1 MPRINIFGQHL
12 NFQKHSL
19 LIAESFQLIKNME
32 IENLAQQWEILLDK
46 LEQVLGKKPAD
57 LNAVLFLIGVQE
69 LGKGHQFFTKEQ
81 KQDLMHIAICKVLSY
96 SGIYELE
103 GTDQDGWPHW
113 KLIQPLPFVNVIEQE
128 KLLKAQVIE
137 YFEREVFV

>member
-1 MPRINIFGQHL
+1 
-12 NFQKHSL
+12 
-19 LIAESFQLIKNME
+19 ME
-32 IENLAQQWEILLDK
+32 IENLAQRWDILLDK
-46 LEQVLGKKPAD
+46 LEQTIGKKPVD

-81 KQDLMHIAICKVLSY
+81 KQDLMHIAICKVLSF

-113 KLIQPLPFVNVIEQE
+113 KLVQPLPFVNVVEQE
-128 KLLKAQVIE
+128 KLLKAHVIE
-137 YFEREVFV
+137 YFETEVFV